1 MKKIMIFLLI
11 SSLLLAKDINVGDLV
26 KVKITGIE
34 KEKIVEDLENLI

>member
-34 KEKIVEDLENLI
+34 KEKIVEGFKNLI

>member
-34 KEKIVEDLENLI
+34 